1 MKGSIHTTC
10 CHVGSFTDPHG
21 RYQSSLRYES
31 QKSRHSCT
39 AFNAEF
45 RGNTRIR
52 AHCHSNVGLLLS
64 LMFPPVPTRLAAVE
78 EVVCV
83 VARADRMLI
92 THTQER
98 AEYGGSSGSSCYPL
112 CPSEPG
118 DYINNTFYH
127 HDCQQLYL

>member
-21 RYQSSLRYES
+21 RYQSSLQYES

-52 AHCHSNVGLLLS
+52 AYCHSNVGLLS